1 MAGKQLGRPTS
12 KENWVK
18 KNAVLMEMGSN
29 YRIRLTSQS
38 PVFYVKA
45 LCPFPDGSN
54 RKSTGIYS
62 REPDAVD
69 RVFKLCLHLDDNPNA
84 LVEQKKTAAK
94 PGYTGWRA
102 LSLELETH
110 LRKLEIQDTHP
121 DYWRHSRCLARFP
134 GAVHPLVIEQW
145 VESSPENSR
154 ERTRRL
160 VTCNRLV
167 EVGVELDRNWM
178 DRIKS
183 CNKYSPSTAIEP
195 RTLPSDRQVEAF
207 IDRLENRS
215 WQVVFGYIATWGLRN
230 HEVFRLHSL
239 PDDEG
244 LIEISDNSKTGF
256 HVVAPAHPK
265 WIERWN
271 LRNFNLP
278 GHNPESSHVVLGK
291 AVSKYMQRHRPL
303 AHWREEPKTYDLR
316 HAWAARVHTHPD
328 YSHIDVSVAAEM
340 MGHAE
345 KIHKAT
351 YLRWTKKEDLKRRL
365 RQKLT
370 TV

>member
-29 YRIRLTSQS
+29 FRIRLTSQS

-45 LCPFPDGSN
+45 ICPFPDGSD
-54 RKSTGIYS
+54 RKSTGVYS
-62 REPDAVD
+62 TEPGAVD

-84 LVEQKKTAAK
+84 LVEQKKAAEK

-121 DYWRHSRCLARFP
+121 DYWRHSRSLARLP
-134 GAVHPLVIEQW
+134 GAVNPLVIEQW

-167 EVGVELDRNWM
+167 EVGIELNRNWM
-178 DRIKS
+178 DRVKS
-183 CNKYSPSTAIEP
+183 CNKYSPSQAVEP
-195 RTLPSDRQVEAF
+195 RTLPSDAEVEQF
-207 IDRLENRS
+207 IDSLKNRG

-230 HEVFRLHSL
+230 HEPFRLHSL
-239 PDDEG
+239 PDAEG

-256 HVVAPAHPK
+256 HVVAPAHPE
-265 WIERWN
+265 WIDRWK
-271 LRNFNLP
+271 LRDFQLP
-278 GHNPESSHVVLGK
+278 GFDAEASHVVLGK
-291 AVSKYMQRHRPL
+291 RVTKYMSRHRHL
-303 AHWREEPKTYDLR
+303 ATWREEPKTYDLR

-328 YSHIDVSVAAEM
+328 YSHIDVAVAAEM

-365 RQKLT
+365 RQKLAA
-370 TV
+370 